1 MKLREHRSF
10 MLLWS
15 AATVSSF
22 GTYITTLALGFL
34 VTVQLGQSEL
44 ELGLVNA
51 ARWLPYV
58 FLGLIAGTLVERLPQ
73 RRLLIV
79 ADLLRAGALG
89 FISFSGLLG
98 VLTVPMLIVAMV
110 VFGAFSLIGD
120 TEHQTYLP
128 QLVPRELLHKANAR
142 VEQSDA
148 VAQATGQLLAGGLIK
163 MIGIP
168 LAFLVDA
175 LSYVFSALV
184 IWRIRAQNLMAPE
197 ISEPRAKLNLPRE
210 ISEGVRWVY
219 THPRRRPLAISSHV
233 WFIFN
238 AMAGTVFIA
247 YLTLTLHLDAAAAG
261 LIFTGVGVGA
271 TVSTA
276 LTTRLGHWLG
286 PGKTIMLSGA
296 FDALGFALIALQAT
310 SGVTSTSAPNAVWQ
324 LWLPLIAGQFIYGL
338 GFGMSGAHELAYR
351 VILTPR
357 RLHGRMSA
365 TMRSINRAMIVV
377 GAPLGGAL
385 VLWLGAAPVFWIITG
400 GFVASR
406 LYLLL
411 VGFASASYQEGVA
424 VAEPSEARIT

>member
-79 ADLLRAGALG
+79 ADLLRAGALA
-89 FISFSGLLG
+89 FISVAGLLG
-98 VLTVPMLIVAMV
+98 FLTVPMLLAAMI

-120 TEHQTYLP
+120 AAHMSYLP
-128 QLVPRELLHKANAR
+128 QLVPTGLLSKANAR
-142 VEQSDA
+142 LEQSDA
-148 VAQATGQLLAGGLIK
+148 IAQTTGQLLAGGLIRI
-163 MIGIP
+163 IGTP

-175 LSYVFSALV
+175 FSFAFSALV
-184 IWRIRAQNLMAPE
+184 IWRIKPPE
-197 ISEPRAKLNLPRE
+197 LAVPQTQEPRVKLNLPRE
-210 ISEGVRWVY
+210 IGEGLRWVY
-219 THPRRRPLAISSHV
+219 THPRLRPLAISSHA

-238 AMAGTVFIA
+238 AMAGTVFIS

-276 LTTRLGHWLG
+276 LTTRLGRWLG
-286 PGKTIMLSGA
+286 PGKTIMLSGV
-296 FDALGFALIALQAT
+296 FDALGFALIAMQAT
-310 SGVTSTSAPNAVWQ
+310 CGVTSTSAPNAIWQ

-338 GFGMSGAHELAYR
+338 GFGMSSAHELAYR

-385 VLWLGAAPVFWIITG
+385 ALWLGAAPVFWIITG

-406 LYLLL
+406 LFLLL
-411 VGFASASYQEGVA
+411 VGFASASYDETPV
-424 VAEPSEARIT
+424 VAEPPEARIT